1 MTIMQAA
8 ARLTAIGLLGTAIAV
23 MPALSAHAHA
33 DKPAPVS
40 AADAPA
46 SNVLLGLLGGLLGGA
61 AGGSL
66 PI

>member
-1 MTIMQAA
+1 MTIMQAT

-23 MPALSAHAHA
+23 MPTLSAHADAH
-33 DKPAPVS
+33 KPAPTS
-40 AADAPA
+40 SADAPA

-61 AGGSL
+61 AGGGL